1 MSTFHARSA
10 TEALFPWSLIWIS
23 EDTAANSLKIVRL
36 NALHSFPNCELDAKE
51 DLKSLRTGRTVHHL
65 LQMTHRE
72 CVWKTKEDLKS
83 LKTGRTVHHQLR
95 MTHRECVWKLK
106 LDRLKSL
113 EVQIEIKL

>member
-36 NALHSFPNCELDAKE
+36 KALNSFPNVSAC
-51 DLKSLRTGRTVHHL
+51 GRP
-65 LQMTHRE
+65 R
-72 CVWKTKEDLKS
+72 KY
-83 LKTGRTVHHQLR
+83 LKTGRTVHHLLR

-113 EVQIEIKL
+113 EVQIEIKF